1 MFRIKSRNT
10 SPELSV
16 RKFLYKKGFRFRVN
30 YKLEGKP
37 DVIFPKRKVAVFING
52 CFWHRHGCKNSIMPK
67 TNRGFWKNKLESNVR
82 RDKKVEKILKKQ
94 GWGIYKLWE
103 CELEQK
109 KEKILK
115 SLINY
120 IKEKSRIL

>member
-1 MFRIKSRNT
+1 
-10 SPELSV
+10 
-16 RKFLYKKGFRFRVN
+16 
-30 YKLEGKP
+30 
-37 DVIFPKRKVAVFING
+37 
-52 CFWHRHGCKNSIMPK
+52 MPK